1 MVYVIFMIFSFS
13 SSLIGAICGI
23 GGGVILKPGL
33 DAIGL
38 YDTVTVNFLSG
49 CTVLAMTTYS
59 LLHRLCKRSGT
70 ATGKKELIT
79 LSEIGLSFGAAT
91 GGIAGKSLFHFCV
104 ERIGKASFM
113 TSLQSLLL
121 FFLVLLVFLYERY
134 FPIVRK
140 KTVHAL
146 YQHLLIGF
154 DLGLISSFLGIGG
167 GPINLLVLKYF
178 YGMEVKQAVKS
189 SLFIVFLSQLFSFIY
204 TFMTGVFPTVSV
216 QLVLLMIFGGITGGI
231 AGRGINTKISGETV
245 TKLFSVCNLV
255 IMGICIFNIIR

>member
-1 MVYVIFMIFSFS
+1 MVYVVFLLFSFS

-33 DAIGL
+33 DALGL
-38 YDTVTVNFLSG
+38 YDTVTINFLSG

-59 LLHRLCKRSGT
+59 LLHRLCKRSDT
-70 ATGKKELIT
+70 ATEKKEGIS
-79 LSEIGLSFGAAT
+79 LSEMGLSFGAAM
-91 GGIAGKSLFHFCV
+91 GGIAGKSLFHCCA
-104 ERIGKASFM
+104 ERMEKASFM
-113 TSLQSLLL
+113 TLLQSMLL
-121 FFLVLLVFLYERY
+121 FFMVLLVFLYERY

-140 KTVHAL
+140 KTAHAL

-154 DLGLISSFLGIGG
+154 GLGLLSSFLGIGG

-178 YGMEVKQAVKS
+178 YGMGVKQAVKS

-204 TFMTGVFPTVSV
+204 TFMTRSFPTVGV
-216 QLVLLMIFGGITGGI
+216 QLVLLMIVGGI
-231 AGRGINTKISGETV
+231 AGGIVGRGINAKIADSTV

-255 IMGICIFNIIR
+255 IMGICIFNIVR